1 MRRQPK
7 TWMLAEFWATSST
20 LEVAQNAFL
29 ESGAIGIETDDGLG
43 PEGARKYLGD
53 QIRVLAYFEPAAD
66 LEANVEQSLKLF
78 FDNCGL
84 ALGPITWTN
93 FLEDDWQANFVKSCT
108 TFRVNPG
115 IYIVPSFE
123 IEAFKKKPLGPLFI
137 EMDPENA
144 FGTGQHQTTQLCLKN
159 IFEVIESD
167 PKKASQ
173 WSAVDVGTGSG
184 ILAILMKKLGL
195 AQVLGTET
203 DEDALITAAN
213 NAIKNGVEIDWLT
226 VTEEHSYEPKRYDLV
241 VANILAPV
249 LIAMVTNLTTTCVAG
264 GTIILSGI
272 LVEQAPKVI
281 EAYRNAGTQFIRQ
294 DNQDDWCSL
303 VFRTK

>member
-1 MRRQPK
+1 
-7 TWMLAEFWATSST
+7 MLAEFWATSSS

-29 ESGAIGIETDDGLG
+29 ECGAIGIESDDGIG
-43 PEGARKYLGD
+43 PENKRKYSD
-53 QIRVLAYFEPAAD
+53 DRIKVLAYFDPAPD
-66 LEANVEQSLKLF
+66 LEQNVDEALKLF
-78 FDNCGL
+78 FKNCGMTP
-84 ALGPITWTN
+84 GPITWTN

-108 TFRVNPG
+108 TFRVKPD

-123 IEAFKKKPLGPLFI
+123 IEAFKKMPLGPLFI

-159 IFEVIESD
+159 IFEVVEED
-167 PKKASQ
+167 PKKAAQ
-173 WSAVDVGTGSG
+173 WSAIDVGTGSG
-184 ILAILMKKLGL
+184 ILAILMAKLGV
-195 AQVLGTET
+195 AKILGTET

-226 VTEEHSYEPKRYDLV
+226 VSEEHLYEPESYDLV

-249 LIAMVTNLTTTCVAG
+249 LIAMVENLCGTCVKG

-272 LVEQAPKVI
+272 LVEQASKVI
-281 EAYRNAGTQFIRQ
+281 DAYVKAGTKFMRQ

-303 VFRTK
+303 VFRKSHP